1 MAFYVGGAVFGLCE
15 RLSVGRRRR
24 LSAGHEPVIDMA
36 NGTINVALGSE
47 VRLPSLRQ
55 RTLGI
60 ERFERS
66 SLVVL
71 SGGNALVA

>member
-1 MAFYVGGAVFGLCE
+1 
-15 RLSVGRRRR
+15 
-24 LSAGHEPVIDMA
+24 MA

-47 VRLPSLRQ
+47 VRLPSLGQ
-55 RTLGI
+55 RTPEVSGILGI